1 MTLKEKLAG
10 DLKAAMKAKETIRL
24 ETVRMLSAALKEREI
39 EKRGSGN
46 PVAPEDELAVLAS
59 AAKKRKESIDL
70 FWLGVRLDLVEEE
83 EKKLAITQEYL
94 PKQLSEGEIA
104 AVISDA
110 IAQTGAQGGG
120 DFGKVM
126 PLVMKQVKGKSD
138 GKLVQEMVKKALG
151 VV

>member
-46 PVAPEDELAVLAS
+46 PVAPEDELAVLSS

-70 FWLGVRLDLVEEE
+70 ILRFVHAKQQGLLTHLFVMGCLSQRYEDQLRKEIPEIKEVV
-83 EKKLAITQEYL
+83 AI
-94 PKQLSEGEIA
+94 
-104 AVISDA
+104 D
-110 IAQTGAQGGG
+110 
-120 DFGKVM
+120 
-126 PLVMKQVKGKSD
+126 
-138 GKLVQEMVKKALG
+138 
-151 VV
+151 